1 MSQTQHILAFDALR
15 LYLSPAGNALSLDAP
30 STCAT
35 RNLYS
40 SDTITPN
47 YLHKIFNYVILTIY
61 YILFNHIGIFIII
74 GGIRNNIFSLRSFIA
89 NPCQSP

>member
-1 MSQTQHILAFDALR
+1 MSQTQHILAFDVLR
-15 LYLSPAGNALSLDAP
+15 LYLSPAGNALSIDAT

-47 YLHKIFNYVILTIY
+47 YLILTIY
-61 YILFNHIGIFIII
+61 YDPFDYVRIFIII
-74 GGIRNNIFSLRSFIA
+74 SGIRNNIFSLRYFIG
-89 NPCQSP
+89 NICQSPRH

>member
-40 SDTITPN
+40 SDTIAPN
-47 YLHKIFNYVILTIY
+47 YLILTIY
-61 YILFNHIGIFIII
+61 YTPFNYVRIFIII
-74 GGIRNNIFSLRSFIA
+74 IGIRNNNFYCDFS
-89 NPCQSP
+89 